1 MRSRTIKAVEW
12 FYLCVMMSIKFWWVL
27 LKNLI
32 VYGLTDAI
40 ASIILYYATP
50 KEDRDL
56 HQKFKY
62 DNHFSL
68 KGSKLLSLIAAF
80 LISLWIALA
89 VLVVRTRATNVVI
102 GVSFWIVA
110 IWTLLYITYIVELTL
125 VKAEEQYRTDKE
137 YYLRAVVLMLRNMQI
152 TLTIFVLLIVMT
164 LFLIKNAVI
173 AILIMPG
180 MIAACV
186 CHLYEL
192 LAEKQRIYDK

>member
-40 ASIILYYATP
+40 ASITLYYATP

-102 GVSFWIVA
+102 SVSFWIVA

>member
-1 MRSRTIKAVEW
+1 
-12 FYLCVMMSIKFWWVL
+12 MMSIKFWWVL

-40 ASIILYYATP
+40 ASITLYYATP

-102 GVSFWIVA
+102 SVSFWIVA